1 MAVITSARAGVA
13 LGVGQARA
21 TNRSNVGLD
30 RGMLKGF
37 AERVVH
43 TEHKRLTTVG
53 TLSGSRRPYL
63 FLNPLSDQP
72 TIRPNR
78 RGSISRLRK
87 LEKRALWWTGF
98 VASVAATWRSLRR
111 FDLFRS
117 YNDQVRC
124 SVR

>member
-21 TNRSNVGLD
+21 TNKSNLGFD

-37 AERVVH
+37 AERGLH
-43 TEHKRLTTVG
+43 IEHKRLTTVG

-63 FLNPLSDQP
+63 FLNPLTDKPS
-72 TIRPNR
+72 IRPNR

-87 LEKRALWWTGF
+87 LERRSLWWTGF
-98 VASVAATWRSLRR
+98 VASVAATIRSLRR
-111 FDLFRS
+111 ISLFRT
-117 YNDQVRC
+117 YNDQIRC